1 MVNLLKF
8 DCNKQPFWTSHFEI
22 TYILIS
28 KWASL
33 DICDVQ
39 NKYYYFAK
47 ILHSKKSDYG
57 FRNVADSTPFLHKA
71 NFILNN
77 SKNPVIKEMN

>member
-8 DCNKQPFWTSHFEI
+8 DCNKQLFWTTHFEI
-22 TYILIS
+22 TYILLIS
-28 KWASL
+28 KWVSL
-33 DICDVQ
+33 NISDVQ

-57 FRNVADSTPFLHKA
+57 FRNVADSSTPFLHKA
-71 NFILNN
+71 NF
-77 SKNPVIKEMN
+77 M